1 MKSAPKQQSPS
12 KKTSP
17 SQEIETSA
25 KAPAKTSAKA
35 PAPASAERLTPD
47 GTTSTMPEST
57 RHTQVLEGLA
67 ALYPNPRTELD
78 HTSPWQLLIA
88 TILSAQSTD
97 KGVNLVTPALFAAFP
112 DPQKLAAAEPSQV
125 EPYINRLGL
134 YRNKAKSIVETARQ
148 VMALYGGE
156 VPRTREEL
164 VVLPG
169 VGRKTAN
176 VVISNAFGIPAIAVD
191 THVFRVSRRLGL
203 AHGKTVEKVEEELMA
218 VIPEAHWTDAHHW
231 LILHGRR
238 VCAAR
243 QPACTRCSVAPLCP
257 SQGRTA
263 EEDED

>member
-1 MKSAPKQQSPS
+1 MEGSH
-12 KKTSP
+12 
-17 SQEIETSA
+17 
-25 KAPAKTSAKA
+25 
-35 PAPASAERLTPD
+35 
-47 GTTSTMPEST
+47 G
-57 RHTQVLEGLA
+57 QVLPSTSSQPSPLPALSEPERREKVLAGLA

-78 HTSPWQLLIA
+78 HETPWQLLIA

-97 KGVNLVTPALFAAFP
+97 KGVNLVTPALFAAYP
-112 DPQKLAAAEPSQV
+112 DPQALAAAEPAEV

-148 VMALYGGE
+148 VMALYGGH

-164 VVLPG
+164 VILPG

-203 AHGKTVEKVEEELMA
+203 AKGKTVEKVEEELMQ
-218 VIPEAHWTDAHHW
+218 VIPEAQWTDAHHW

-243 QPACTRCSVAPLCP
+243 NPACSRCPVGPSCP
-257 SQGRTA
+257 SFGTPLDDDA
-263 EEDED
+263 